1 MENRDDNEDTDE
13 HEEKEVGNDV
23 QSKRGEEKFQTN
35 LNNFYPPALLFF
47 ILYGPYGVGA
57 YNFDI
62 TNCLSVDSEGI
73 DSFAKMNENMNK
85 SSMKE
90 KTTKER
96 NQIRYDN
103 NSY

>member
-1 MENRDDNEDTDE
+1 MENRDDNEDTVEAEYNE
-13 HEEKEVGNDV
+13 HEENEVGNDV

-62 TNCLSVDSEGI
+62 TNCLSVENKSI
-73 DSFAKMNENMNK
+73 DLSAKTNKNMNK

-96 NQIRYDN
+96 NQIR
-103 NSY
+103 